1 MRNHG
6 PNTNRHEK
14 LCDVGGRFARLLLV
28 FVTMLAGGM
37 AANQVAAQGLV
48 VFSPT
53 SASFG
58 NVNEGSSK
66 TLAMTIWNDGRVAL
80 TITKG
85 TVSGSAFS
93 ISGLNVP
100 TTIQPAASLTVTLKF
115 APASSGSFAGYLA
128 LTSNASNSSVS
139 LAMTGS
145 GVAPALRATPSSA
158 SFGSVPLG
166 TTNSQTVQ
174 LTNTGALT
182 VTISSVSVGGKG
194 FALHGITTPLA
205 LAGGKTVNA
214 TLFFAPTVTG
224 YVAGSA
230 SIASNATN
238 KTLTMTFSGTGVADT
253 RAIVATP
260 ASLTFGNENLGR
272 SNTLP
277 VTLKNTGNSSVALS
291 GVTITGSGIATS
303 AVTGTIIAPG
313 QTTTLNVTFAP
324 KTAGTISG
332 SVKVASNATNSPAT
346 ITIGGEGIATTT
358 HSVELSWAASTS
370 AGIVGYNVYRAI
382 GTGGYSKLN
391 SALITGL
398 KYTDVTV
405 AAGTTYKYVVTA
417 VDSLGLESAYSAP
430 TSATVP

>member
-1 MRNHG
+1 M
-6 PNTNRHEK
+6 
-14 LCDVGGRFARLLLV
+14 
-28 FVTMLAGGM
+28 
-37 AANQVAAQGLV
+37 
-48 VFSPT
+48 S
-53 SASFG
+53 
-58 NVNEGSSK
+58 
-66 TLAMTIWNDGRVAL
+66 
-80 TITKG
+80 G
-85 TVSGSAFS
+85 T
-93 ISGLNVP
+93 
-100 TTIQPAASLTVTLKF
+100 
-115 APASSGSFAGYLA
+115 
-128 LTSNASNSSVS
+128 
-139 LAMTGS
+139 

-158 SFGSVPLG
+158 SFGSVPVG

-194 FALHGITTPLA
+194 FALHGITTPLV

-214 TLFFAPTVTG
+214 TVFFAPTVTG

-253 RAIVATP
+253 RTIAATP
-260 ASLTFGNENLGR
+260 ASLSFGNENLSR

-277 VTLKNTGNSSVALS
+277 VTLKNTGNSSATLS
-291 GVTITGSGIATS
+291 GVTITGSGITTS
-303 AVTGTIIAPG
+303 AVAGTIIAPG

-346 ITIGGEGIATTT
+346 ITVGGDGIATTT

-382 GTGGYSKLN
+382 GTGGYSKLD
-391 SALITGL
+391 SSLITGL

-405 AAGTTYKYVVTA
+405 TAGTTYKYVVTA
-417 VDSLGLESAYSAP
+417 VDSLGLESAFSSA

>member
-6 PNTNRHEK
+6 PNTSFHEK
-14 LCDVGGRFARLLLV
+14 PSDVSERFVRVLMLFATL
-28 FVTMLAGGM
+28 LAGGM
-37 AANQVAAQGLV
+37 AANQVTAQGLV

-58 NVNEGSSK
+58 NVNEGGSK
-66 TLAMTIWNDGRVAL
+66 TLSMTIWNDGRAAL
-80 TITKG
+80 TITKE

-93 ISGLNVP
+93 VSGLSVP
-100 TTIQPAASLTVTLKF
+100 TTIQPAASVAVTLKF

-139 LAMTGS
+139 LAMTGT

-166 TTNSQTVQ
+166 ITNSQMVQ
-174 LTNTGALT
+174 LTNTGALL
-182 VTISSVSVGGKG
+182 VTISSVTVGGKG
-194 FALHGITTPLA
+194 FALHGITTPLV
-205 LAGGKTVNA
+205 LTGGKTVNA
-214 TLFFAPTVTG
+214 TLTFAPTVTG
-224 YVAGSA
+224 FVAGSI

-238 KTLTMTFSGTGVADT
+238 KTLAMTMSGTGVADT
-253 RAIVATP
+253 RTIAATP
-260 ASLTFGNENLGR
+260 TSLRFGNENLGR

-277 VTLKNTGNSSVALS
+277 VTLKNTGNSGVTLS
-291 GVTITGSGIATS
+291 GVTISGTGIATS
-303 AVTGTIIAPG
+303 AVTGTTIAAG

-324 KTAGTISG
+324 KTAGIVGG

-346 ITIGGEGIATTT
+346 IAVSGDGIAATT

-370 AGIVGYNVYRAI
+370 AGVVGYNVYRAI
-382 GTGGYSKLN
+382 PTGGYSKLD
-391 SALITGL
+391 SSIVTGL

-405 AAGTTYKYVVTA
+405 TAGTTYKYVVTA
-417 VDSLGLESAYSAP
+417 VDSLGMESAFSLP
-430 TSATVP
+430 ISATVP

>member
-6 PNTNRHEK
+6 PNTDFHEK
-14 LCDVGGRFARLLLV
+14 PSHVSGRFVRLLTL
-28 FVTMLAGGM
+28 FATLLAGGM

-58 NVNEGSSK
+58 NVNEGGSK
-66 TLAMTIWNDGRVAL
+66 TLSMTIWNDGRGAL
-80 TITKG
+80 TITKES
-85 TVSGSAFS
+85 VSGSAFS
-93 ISGLNVP
+93 VSGLSVP
-100 TTIQPAASLTVTLKF
+100 TTIQPAASVTVTLKF

-139 LAMTGS
+139 LAMTGT

-166 TTNSQTVQ
+166 ITNSLTVQ

-182 VTISSVSVGGKG
+182 VTISSVTVGGKG
-194 FALHGITTPLA
+194 FALHGITTPLV
-205 LAGGKTVNA
+205 LTGGKAVNA
-214 TLFFAPTVTG
+214 TLTFAPTVTG
-224 YVAGSA
+224 FVAGSI

-238 KTLTMTFSGTGVADT
+238 KTLTVTMSGAGVADT
-253 RAIVATP
+253 RTIVATP
-260 ASLTFGNENLGR
+260 TSLSFGNENLGR

-277 VTLKNTGNSSVALS
+277 VTLKNTGNSGVTLS
-291 GVTITGSGIATS
+291 GVTMSGTGIATS
-303 AVTGTIIAPG
+303 AVTGTTIAAG

-324 KTAGTISG
+324 KTAGTVSG

-346 ITIGGEGIATTT
+346 IAVSGDGIAPTT
-358 HSVELSWAASTS
+358 HSVELSWTASTS

-382 GTGGYSKLN
+382 GTGGYSKLD
-391 SALITGL
+391 SSIVTGL

-405 AAGTTYKYVVTA
+405 TAGTTYKYVVTA
-417 VDSLGLESAYSAP
+417 VDSLGLESPFSLPIA
-430 TSATVP
+430 ATVP

>member
-1 MRNHG
+1 MKNHG
-6 PNTNRHEK
+6 PNTNLHEK
-14 LCDVGGRFARLLLV
+14 LCDVGVRFARLLLV

-66 TLAMTIWNDGRVAL
+66 TLSMTIWNDGRVAL

-128 LTSNASNSSVS
+128 LTSNASNRSVS
-139 LAMTGS
+139 LAMTGT

-166 TTNSQTVQ
+166 TTDSQTVQ
-174 LTNTGALT
+174 LRNTGALT

-194 FALHGITTPLA
+194 FALHGITTPLV

-214 TLFFAPTVTG
+214 TLFFAPTVKG

-230 SIASNATN
+230 SIASNAAN

-253 RAIVATP
+253 RAIAATP

-277 VTLKNTGNSSVALS
+277 VTLKNTGNSRVTLS
-291 GVTITGSGIATS
+291 GVTITGSGIITS

-313 QTTTLNVTFAP
+313 QTTTLDVTFAP
-324 KTAGTISG
+324 KTAGTIRG

-382 GTGGYSKLN
+382 GTGGYSKLD
-391 SALITGL
+391 SSLVTGL

-405 AAGTTYKYVVTA
+405 AAGTTYKYAVTA